1 MTAIVLIVGAA
12 ASSILL
18 AAIVLDRIVSA
29 RASEPAPK
37 QFSLFLCLF
46 LFFQMA
52 AFILSAVSAE
62 LSLAPETWRSSGFS
76 QSFLFVLVDLRYGFS
91 AVLVWYL
98 PRFLFISLG
107 LVYSKATKRLFL
119 ALLILIGLMRILVIN
134 AQAAEFWANQPG
146 WWVRIA
152 FGLEDILTLPLF
164 YALSVSLIVVTA
176 RRLTRPSASFQKP
189 YFLGIGFLVSM
200 VVFLLADF
208 AERLFTDPFLAPMV
222 GLDAHRISP
231 FPFLSVSGLFIGLTV
246 IARSTSSL
254 RRAFAQMEGPAL
266 PFPDALLRERGLTP
280 REIEIARL
288 IVKGYVN
295 KEIAAQLDIGYGTVK
310 NHAYSLYGK
319 LGITSR
325 FELIRLLEPSSQPP
339 RPAAKTWS

>member
-1 MTAIVLIVGAA
+1 MTAIVLIAGAA
-12 ASSILL
+12 TSSILL

-29 RASEPAPK
+29 RTSEPAPK
-37 QFSLFLCLF
+37 EFSLFLWLF

-52 AFILSAVSAE
+52 AFILSAVWADP
-62 LSLAPETWRSSGFS
+62 SLAPETWKGSRLS
-76 QSFLFVLVDLRYGFS
+76 QSFLFVLEDLRRGFS

-98 PRFLFISLG
+98 PRFLFVSLG
-107 LVYSKATKRLFL
+107 LVYSEATKRLFL

-134 AQAAEFWANQPG
+134 AQAAEFWANESG
-146 WWVRIA
+146 GWVRSVFA
-152 FGLEDILTLPLF
+152 LEDSLTLPLF
-164 YALSVSLIVVTA
+164 YGLSVSLIVITA
-176 RRLTRPSASFQKP
+176 RRLTRPGGALRKP
-189 YFLGIGFLVSM
+189 YFLGIGFLASL

-208 AERLFTDPFLAPMV
+208 AERLCTDPFLAPPIL
-222 GLDAHRISP
+222 GLKALRISP
-231 FPFLSVSGLFIGLTV
+231 FPFLSVSGLFVGLAV

-254 RRAFAQMEGPAL
+254 RRAFAQVQASAP
-266 PFPDALLRERGLTP
+266 PFLDALLRERGLTP
-280 REIEIARL
+280 RETEIARL

-325 FELIRLLEPSSQPP
+325 FELIKLLEPGNQS
-339 RPAAKTWS
+339 PAPCR

>member
-18 AAIVLDRIVSA
+18 AAIVLDWIVSA

-37 QFSLFLCLF
+37 QFSLFLRLF
-46 LFFQMA
+46 LFFQTV
-52 AFILSAVSAE
+52 AFALSAVAAE
-62 LSLAPETWRSSGFS
+62 PSLAPEAWKASRLSH
-76 QSFLFVLVDLRYGFS
+76 FVLFLLEDLRRGFS

-98 PRFLFISLG
+98 PRFLFVSLG
-107 LVYSKATKRLFL
+107 LVYSKAAKRLFL
-119 ALLILIGLMRILVIN
+119 GLLILIGLMRILIIN
-134 AQAAEFWANQPG
+134 AQAAEFWANESG
-146 WWVRIA
+146 WWVRTA
-152 FGLEDILTLPLF
+152 FALEDIFTLPLF
-164 YALSVSLIVVTA
+164 YALSGSLIAITA
-176 RRLTRPSASFQKP
+176 RQLLRPSAIFKKP
-189 YFLGIGFLVSM
+189 YFLGFGFLVSL
-200 VVFLLADF
+200 VVFLLADL
-208 AERLFTDPFLAPMV
+208 AERLFTDPFLAPML
-222 GLDAHRISP
+222 GLDALRISP

-254 RRAFAQMEGPAL
+254 RRAFAQMPGPAL

-280 REIEIARL
+280 REIQIAGL
-288 IVKGYVN
+288 LVKGYVN

-325 FELIRLLEPSSQPP
+325 FELIKLLEPDNPS
-339 RPAAKTWS
+339 PASCR